1 VSARGSFWRTVLFA
15 ATPARVYAAL
25 TTPEGLRGWW
35 TTDCDVATTVG
46 GESTFRFGETFA
58 RMRIDALEPGR
69 AVRWT
74 CSAQRHVVPGLE
86 RTDEWVG
93 THVSFSLAPRADGG
107 TELAFVHD
115 GLTRRLACY
124 EICQDAWTHYLT
136 VSLKRYVEEGRGA
149 PYGTPGS
156 Q

>member
-1 VSARGSFWRTVLFA
+1 MSARGSFWRTVVLA
-15 ATPARVYAAL
+15 ATPDRVYAAL

-35 TTDCDVATTVG
+35 TTDCDVATTLG

-58 RMRIDALEPGR
+58 RMRIDALDPGR

-74 CSAQRHVVPGLE
+74 CTAQHHAAPGLA
-86 RTDEWVG
+86 RADEWVG
-93 THVSFSLAPRADGG
+93 THVNFSLAPRADGG
-107 TELAFVHD
+107 TELALVHA

-124 EICQDAWTHYLT
+124 EICHDGWTHYLT

-149 PYGTPGS
+149 PYGAPDS